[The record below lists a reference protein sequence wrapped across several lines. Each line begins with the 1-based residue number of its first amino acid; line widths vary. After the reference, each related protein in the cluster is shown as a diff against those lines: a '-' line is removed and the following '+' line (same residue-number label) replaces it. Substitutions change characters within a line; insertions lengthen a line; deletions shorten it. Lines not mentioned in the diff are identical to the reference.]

1 MIRTIRTKLAIEQNE
16 GWLDRTIR
24 VVVGFAMVFG
34 AAYAL
39 GFNFEKQ
46 SSWEY
51 YVMLL
56 AIIPLATGMLGWCA
70 LYRLFN
76 IRTCGGTEKN
86 PCGTF
91 PYQVDAAIGHH
102 PMPDSETEHSL
113 SKAHHEKHSKNAA

>member
-1 MIRTIRTKLAIEQNE
+1 MIQAIRTKLGVEQNA
-16 GWLDRTIR
+16 GWLDRVIR
-24 VVVGFAMVFG
+24 VTIGVIMIFG

-39 GFNFEKQ
+39 GFNFAKQ

-56 AIIPLATGMLGWCA
+56 SIIPIATGMLGWCP
-70 LYRLFN
+70 LYSLFN

-91 PYQVDAAIGHH
+91 PYQVDAAMGHH
-102 PMPDSETEHSL
+102 PIPDSETEHSL
-113 SKAHHEKHSKNAA
+113 SKAHHEKHGGHAA